1 MKTEGRSDRMYL
13 ISALLLEAGRI
24 MEDTNPEL
32 ALKLPE
38 DTEEANARIA
48 ELETAAHHLVA
59 LAAAAR
65 ALLRQVSE

>member
-1 MKTEGRSDRMYL
+1 MTTEDRSDHVNL

-24 MEDTNPEL
+24 MEDTSPEL

-38 DTEEANARIA
+38 DPEGASARIVA
-48 ELETAAHHLVA
+48 LETAAHHLVA

-65 ALLRQVSE
+65 ALLRQGSE